1 MADEVKCLGC
11 GKTLYE
17 TTPLDDKGNRA
28 IVPGTSQEQEYDA
41 ESGHYYMRCPKCGAR
56 NGFKTLS
63 TPEGAGV
70 RMALDKLL
78 G

>member
-41 ESGHYYMRCPKCGAR
+41 ESDHYYMRCPKCGAR